1 MKQIAVYLV
10 CILGMISCD
19 DTIEAPGRLS
29 MINLEQNNLTVGSSD
44 SCVTVGVGAD
54 RITWYVLRSRTMVN
68 GESSTL
74 HNTTYKY
81 SDERMKDI
89 ILYRDTLAGDWF
101 KIIKNKAG
109 DLQVDIAQNKFPY
122 ERKLVIDVAGF
133 LSSSESVVIT
143 QKVSVK

>member
-1 MKQIAVYLV
+1 MKQIVVYLV
-10 CILGMISCD
+10 CILGIISCD

-29 MINLEQNNLTVGSSD
+29 MINLERNEVVVGSSD

-54 RITWYVLRSRTMVN
+54 RITWYVLRSRTMAN
-68 GESSTL
+68 GESLTL

-109 DLQVDIAQNKFPY
+109 DLQVDIAQNKLPY
-122 ERKLVIDVAGF
+122 ERKLVIDVGGF
-133 LSSSESVVIT
+133 LSSSESLVIT
-143 QKVSVK
+143 QKESME

>member
-29 MINLEQNNLTVGSSD
+29 MINLEQNNVTVGSSD

-101 KIIKNKAG
+101 KIIKNKAEIFR
-109 DLQVDIAQNKFPY
+109 LTSHRTSFPMNGS
-122 ERKLVIDVAGF
+122 LLLMSQAF
-133 LSSSESVVIT
+133 
-143 QKVSVK
+143 